1 MCLALLMLINGIT
14 GCGRHREPKEG
25 ETALYYINAE
35 GTDLVKE
42 AYKITGVIPGTYPDT
57 VCSEIS

>member
-1 MCLALLMLINGIT
+1 MKIKIRRILSVCLALLMLINGVT

-35 GTDLVKE
+35 GDRSGKRS
-42 AYKITGVIPGTYPDT
+42 I
-57 VCSEIS
+57 